1 MLPMPNLSTE
11 SEKWSVFFQMSR
23 MLCQIG
29 NDYKTGQKQGFGDVR
44 SDQAVSRESWAGKG
58 LGIRS
63 PEIDETP
70 LSKSEVMFALKKGL
84 ICHG

>member
-1 MLPMPNLSTE
+1 MLPMPNLSTQ
-11 SEKWSVFFQMSR
+11 SEQWSVFFQMR
-23 MLCQIG
+23 RLLCQIG
-29 NDYKTGQKQGFGDVR
+29 NDYKTGQKQGFGDVG

-70 LSKSEVMFALKKGL
+70 LSWDEVRFALKKRL
-84 ICHG
+84 V